1 MVSKFRNK
9 NLLISTGLSF
19 FLIFIVI
26 ICPSKAKSQQTKI
39 RVQNPEYKVGFIGA
53 PDDPHVPWNDANMQ
67 KMKDIGFN
75 TMQLNIAWGYRPNDE
90 PLNLEDVVSVPKQFQ
105 LAIDIDSAKT
115 LRTPQKIEE
124 RSERIRQRIAL
135 CKKYGFRT
143 IFHFGAPFV
152 GYPPIEP
159 LSQCISDTNTI
170 NRYVTLIKEFHKKF
184 PGVNDLLCYTYDQNA
199 WLCSEFGPC
208 PRCHGIPLPERVSKF
223 INILAQTWKRLE
235 PNGIFWWEPWEL
247 SAGEV
252 YKTMDLLDSTC
263 VGLSIHSNIAEVQIA
278 FPADRWF
285 KNVLSKAKDRNI
297 PVIGEVF
304 MGCPTEEMERYT
316 HIATPLATL
325 RALRAVNEAG
335 KLKGIKEYYGNVPN
349 KEDPNLKMTAIFFH
363 NPNISDEEALRKLAL
378 PYKGVEEGI
387 QDFWKLSSE
396 AVEFYP
402 WDVSWFAR
410 EVGKSNP
417 DHPLTAAT
425 LKAPRIETP
434 SWQSSRK
441 SAFMVTDK
449 NVQPN
454 FWMREDIQLRFEQAE
469 LKMQE
474 ALEVGVVIRNKIPEE
489 FRSEFNE
496 NMEELIGFRKRVLA
510 YVYHLR
516 ETNLAD
522 LLRSSKQFNLPVNK
536 NNVEELKLLLIKD
549 QENQTSKEPIAS
561 AIKLLNDDLDKF
573 LATYFLPP
581 EPGKRKFLV
590 WSITSQ

>member
-1 MVSKFRNK
+1 MNRNFINK
-9 NLLISTGLSF
+9 NLLASAALSV
-19 FLIFIVI
+19 FLIFIII
-26 ICPSKAKSQQTKI
+26 ICPAKARSQQTTI
-39 RVQNPEYKVGFIGA
+39 QIQNPEYKVGFIGA
-53 PDDPHVPWNDANMQ
+53 PDETNVEWNDKNMQ

-75 TMQLNIAWGYRPNDE
+75 TIQLNIAWGYRPNDE
-90 PLNLEDVVSVPKQFQ
+90 PLNLEDVISIPKQFELQ
-105 LAIDIDSAKT
+105 IDLDSSKT
-115 LRTPQKIEE
+115 LRTPRKIQE
-124 RSERIRQRIAL
+124 RSEKIKQRIAL

-170 NRYVTLIKEFHKKF
+170 NRYITLIKDFHKKF

-208 PRCHGIPLPERVSKF
+208 PRCHGAPLHERVSKF
-223 INILAQTWKRLE
+223 VNILAQTWKQLE
-235 PNGIFWWEPWEL
+235 PDGIFWWEPWEL

-252 YKTMDLLDSTC
+252 YKTIDLLDSSC
-263 VGLSIHSNIAEVQIA
+263 VGLSIHSDIAEVQIA
-278 FPADRWF
+278 LPVDRWF
-285 KNVLSKAKDRNI
+285 KNVVNKATDKKI
-297 PVIGEVF
+297 PVMGELF
-304 MGCPTEEMERYT
+304 MGCPTEEMEPYT

-325 RALRAVNEAG
+325 RALRAINEAG
-335 KLKGIKEYYGNVPN
+335 RLRGIKEYYGNVPN
-349 KEDPNLKMTAIFFH
+349 QEDPNLKMTAIFFH
-363 NPNISDEEALRKLAL
+363 DPSISDKEALTKLAI
-378 PYKGVEEGI
+378 PYKGVEEEI
-387 QDFWKLSSE
+387 QNFWKLSSE

-410 EVGKSNP
+410 EVGRSNP

-441 SAFMVTDK
+441 SSFMVIDK

-454 FWMREDIQLRFEQAE
+454 FWMREDIQLRFAQAE
-469 LKMQE
+469 LKIQK
-474 ALEVGVVIRNKIPEE
+474 ALEIGMAIRNKIPTE

-496 NMEELIGFRKRVLA
+496 NIEELIGFRKRILA

-516 ETNLAD
+516 ETNLAN
-522 LLRSSKQFNLPVNK
+522 LLRSSKEYNLPVNK
-536 NNVEELKLLLIKD
+536 NNIEELKLLLIKD
-549 QENQTSKEPIAS
+549 QENQNSKEPIAT
-561 AIKLLNDDLDKF
+561 AIKLLNEDLDKF

-581 EPGKRKFLV
+581 EPGKRKQSV

>member
-1 MVSKFRNK
+1 MVNKFRNRK
-9 NLLISTGLSF
+9 LVFSIGLSV
-19 FLIFIVI
+19 FLILIAI
-26 ICPSKAKSQQTKI
+26 ISPPKVRSQQTSI
-39 RVQNPEYKVGFIGA
+39 RVQNPEYKVGILGA
-53 PDDPHVPWNDANMQ
+53 PDETSVEWNDRNIQ
-67 KMKDIGFN
+67 KMKDLGFN

-90 PLNLEDVVSVPKQFQ
+90 PLNLEDVISIPKQFQ
-105 LAIDIDSAKT
+105 LPIDIDSAKT
-115 LRTPQKIEE
+115 LRTLQKIEE
-124 RSERIRQRIAL
+124 RSAKIKRRIAL

-159 LSQCISDTNTI
+159 LSQCISDPNTI
-170 NRYVTLIKEFHKKF
+170 NRYVTLIQDFHKKF
-184 PGVNDLLCYTYDQNA
+184 SGVNDLLCYTYDQNA

-208 PRCHGIPLPERVSKF
+208 PRCHGVPLHERVSKF
-223 INILAQTWKRLE
+223 VNILAQTWKRLE

-252 YKTMDLLDSTC
+252 YKTIDLLDSSC

-278 FPADRWF
+278 FPVDRWF
-285 KNVLSKAKDRNI
+285 KNVVNKAADKKI
-297 PVIGEVF
+297 PVMGELF
-304 MGCPTEEMERYT
+304 MGCPTEEMEPYK
-316 HIATPLATL
+316 HIAAPLATL
-325 RALRAVNEAG
+325 RALRAINEAG
-335 KLKGIKEYYGNVPN
+335 KIKGIKEYYGNVPDQ
-349 KEDPNLKMTAIFFH
+349 EDPNLKMAGIFFH
-363 NPNISDEEALRKLAL
+363 DPAIGDTEALTELAL
-378 PYKGVEEGI
+378 PYKGVEDEI
-387 QDFWKLSSE
+387 QNFWKLSSE
-396 AVEFYP
+396 AVELYP

-449 NVQPN
+449 NQQPN
-454 FWMREDIQLRFEQAE
+454 FWMIEDIQLRFEQAE
-469 LKMQE
+469 LKIQK
-474 ALEVGVVIRNKIPEE
+474 ALEIGAAIKNKIPIE

-496 NMEELIGFRKRVLA
+496 NMIELTGLRKRVLA

-516 ETNLAD
+516 ETNLAN
-522 LLRSSKQFNLPVNK
+522 LLRSSKENKLPVNQ

-549 QENQTSKEPIAS
+549 QENQNSKEPLAI
-561 AIKLLNDDLDKF
+561 AIKLLDEDLDKF
-573 LATYFLPP
+573 LNTYFLVPDS
-581 EPGKRKFLV
+581 RKNKVKV

>member
-1 MVSKFRNK
+1 MVNKFRNK
-9 NLLISTGLSF
+9 KAVLSIGLSV

-26 ICPSKAKSQQTKI
+26 ICPSKVRSQQAGI
-39 RVQNPEYKVGFIGA
+39 RMQNPDFKVGILGA
-53 PDDPHVPWNDANMQ
+53 PDETNVEWNDRNMQ
-67 KMKDIGFN
+67 KMKDLGFN

-90 PLNLEDVVSVPKQFQ
+90 PLNLEDVISIPKQFQ
-105 LAIDIDSAKT
+105 LPIDIDSAKT
-115 LRTPQKIEE
+115 LRSSQKIEE
-124 RSERIRQRIAL
+124 RGAKIKHRIAL

-152 GYPPIEP
+152 GYPPVEP
-159 LSQCISDTNTI
+159 LSQCISDPNTVK
-170 NRYVTLIKEFHKKF
+170 RYVTLIQDFHKKF

-208 PRCHGIPLPERVSKF
+208 PRCHGVPLHERVSKF
-223 INILAQTWKRLE
+223 VNILAQTWKRLE

-252 YKTMDLLDSTC
+252 YKTIDLLDSSC

-278 FPADRWF
+278 FPVDRWF
-285 KNVLSKAKDRNI
+285 KNVVNKAADKKI
-297 PVIGEVF
+297 PVMGELF
-304 MGCPTEEMERYT
+304 MGCPTEEMEPYK
-316 HIATPLATL
+316 HIAAPLATL
-325 RALRAVNEAG
+325 RALRAINEAG
-335 KLKGIKEYYGNVPN
+335 KIKGIKEYYGNVPDQ
-349 KEDPNLKMTAIFFH
+349 EDPNLKMTAIFFH
-363 NPNISDEEALRKLAL
+363 DPNIGDKEALMKLAL
-378 PYKGVEEGI
+378 PYKGVEEDI
-387 QDFWKLSSE
+387 QNFWKLSSA
-396 AVEFYP
+396 AVELYP

-449 NVQPN
+449 NQQPN
-454 FWMREDIQLRFEQAE
+454 FWMIEDIQLRFEQAE
-469 LKMQE
+469 LKIQK
-474 ALEVGVVIRNKIPEE
+474 ALEIGAAIKNKIPIE

-496 NMEELIGFRKRVLA
+496 NMAELTGLRKRVLA

-516 ETNLAD
+516 ETNLAN
-522 LLRSSKQFNLPVNK
+522 LLRSSKENKLPVNQ

-549 QENQTSKEPIAS
+549 QENQNSKEPLAI
-561 AIKLLNDDLDKF
+561 AIKLLDEDLDKF
-573 LATYFLPP
+573 LNTYFLVPDS
-581 EPGKRKFLV
+581 RKNKVKV

>member
-1 MVSKFRNK
+1 MIRKFVK
-9 NLLISTGLSF
+9 KFLLPSIALPV

-26 ICPSKAKSQQTKI
+26 ICPAKARSQPTTIQ
-39 RVQNPEYKVGFIGA
+39 VQNPEYKVGFIGV
-53 PDDPHVPWNDANMQ
+53 PDEPNVEWNDKNMQ

-90 PLNLEDVVSVPKQFQ
+90 PLNLEDVVSIPKQFQ
-105 LAIDIDSAKT
+105 LPIDIDSSKT

-124 RSERIRQRIAL
+124 RSEKIKQRIAL
-135 CKKYGFRT
+135 CKKYGFHT

-152 GYPPIEP
+152 GYPPVEP

-170 NRYVTLIKEFHKKF
+170 NRYVALIKEFHKKF
-184 PGVNDLLCYTYDQNA
+184 PGVDDLLCYTYDQNA

-208 PRCHGIPLPERVSKF
+208 PRCHGVPVHERVSKF
-223 INILAQTWKRLE
+223 VNILAQTWKCLE

-252 YKTMDLLDSTC
+252 YKAIDLLDSSC

-278 FPADRWF
+278 LPVDRWF
-285 KNVLSKAKDRNI
+285 KNVVNKATDKKI
-297 PVIGEVF
+297 PVMGELF
-304 MGCPTEEMERYT
+304 MGSPTEEMEPYT

-335 KLKGIKEYYGNVPN
+335 RLKGIKEYYGNVPN

-363 NPNISDEEALRKLAL
+363 GPGISDKEALRKLAI
-378 PYKGVEEGI
+378 PYKGVEEEI

-410 EVGKSNP
+410 EVGRSNP

-441 SAFMVTDK
+441 SSFMITDK

-469 LKMQE
+469 LKIQK
-474 ALEVGVVIRNKIPEE
+474 ALEIGMAIRNKIPKE
-489 FRSEFNE
+489 FRSQFNE
-496 NMEELIGFRKRVLA
+496 NIEELTGFRKRILA

-516 ETNLAD
+516 ETNLAN
-522 LLRSSKQFNLPVNK
+522 LLRSAKEYNLPVNK
-536 NNVEELKLLLIKD
+536 NNIEELKLLLIKD
-549 QENQTSKEPIAS
+549 QENQNSKEPIAT
-561 AIKLLNDDLDKF
+561 AIKLLNEDLDKF
-573 LATYFLPP
+573 LNTYFLPP
-581 EPGKRKFLV
+581 EPGKRKQSV